1 MLLEYHVY
9 VCEKYKDTVTV
20 LLWVIVKKQLEG
32 TSS

>member
-9 VCEKYKDTVTV
+9 VCEKYKHTVIV